1 MHKYL
6 KDNPSLQKLT
16 IQTEKNNANIGRD
29 DDDYTLQEMQN
40 TFLLIWKTYDRS
52 ASKNFKPTWWVP
64 H

>member
-6 KDNPSLQKLT
+6 KDNPSLQKLK
-16 IQTEKNNANIGRD
+16 IQTEKTNVNIGRG

-52 ASKNFKPTWWVP
+52 ASENFKPTW
-64 H
+64 